1 MLVKN
6 VGKTDKIIRLIFVC
20 TCIVVALVT
29 KNYWFL
35 LGALPLFSVVT
46 SWCPMY
52 IMLGFR
58 TCPLNTKKE

>member
-46 SWCPMY
+46 SWCPVY
-52 IMLGFR
+52 SMLGFR